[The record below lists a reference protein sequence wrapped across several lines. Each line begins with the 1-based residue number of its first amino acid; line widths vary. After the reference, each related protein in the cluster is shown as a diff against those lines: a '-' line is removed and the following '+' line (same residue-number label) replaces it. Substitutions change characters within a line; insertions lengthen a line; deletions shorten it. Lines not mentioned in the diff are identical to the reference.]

1 LAIHSRIS
9 GILSNNG
16 LWVVALVFYTITA
29 FSLAVFYLSNGG
41 ENMNLKEIKKVLMT
55 QRGKISMGPHTKEK
69 LEKRGY
75 SKGDIVSAI
84 FSGEI
89 VERQS
94 KNKVAI
100 AGRDKDENPI
110 VVVIAKNSDSNFFI
124 VTVMPP
130 IDHQRFKDCV

>member
-1 LAIHSRIS
+1 
-9 GILSNNG
+9 
-16 LWVVALVFYTITA
+16 
-29 FSLAVFYLSNGG
+29 
-41 ENMNLKEIKKVLMT
+41 MNLKEIKKVLMT